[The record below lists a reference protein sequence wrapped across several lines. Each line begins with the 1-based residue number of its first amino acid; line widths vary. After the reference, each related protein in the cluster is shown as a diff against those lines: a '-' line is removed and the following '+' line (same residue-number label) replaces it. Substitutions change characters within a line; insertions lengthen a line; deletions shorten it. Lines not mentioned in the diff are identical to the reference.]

1 MLPFALQ
8 DNLRFGFSSELPVRL
23 MSHTSLDQGCARELV
38 ALVVCSM
45 NKIGRIRKSPLGK
58 AENGLRAGRSR
69 GR

>member
-45 NKIGRIRKSPLGK
+45 NKLGGSGK
-58 AENGLRAGRSR
+58 VLWVRLKMG
-69 GR
+69 

>member
-45 NKIGRIRKSPLGK
+45 NKLGGSGK
-58 AENGLRAGRSR
+58 VLWVGLKMG
-69 GR
+69 

>member
-38 ALVVCSM
+38 ELVACSM
-45 NKIGRIRKSPLGK
+45 NKLGGSGK
-58 AENGLRAGRSR
+58 VLWVGLKMG
-69 GR
+69 